1 MAHGDAKAVRI
12 RAEADAKAERIRA
25 AGAKEA
31 AELLSTNTVAVD
43 LAKISK
49 VGEALKGA
57 GSNTMFF
64 GSDASSIGNLLS
76 NPAIVK

>member
-1 MAHGDAKAVRI
+1 M
-12 RAEADAKAERIRA
+12 
-25 AGAKEA
+25 
-31 AELLSTNTVAVD
+31 AVD